1 MLYSLFTHF
10 NNFPGARLFTY
21 ISFRAIIAGVLAL
34 CISVWFGKWFIY
46 WMKRHQFFE
55 KLREE
60 EEKNGKK
67 KGEDENKVDDKNEE
81 KGFIHWMKKGFEKLC
96 GEEKKKDEKKE
107 EDEKKGRK
115 KNVKMKRREKNIKKH
130 VPTMGGFVVIV
141 AVLVPCLLLGKL
153 SNIYMILLL
162 VTTVLMG
169 ALGFADDYVKT
180 IKGDKEGI
188 KPCMKLA
195 GQVTLGLIVGLTLR
209 FSPAVT
215 MNEVVTSRI
224 ENNVVVVDKSPEIK
238 STQTT
243 IPFVKHHNFNYAD
256 LFSWLGEKN
265 MYRAGW
271 IFFVLLTALVVAAL
285 SNGANLNDGMDGM
298 CAGNS
303 AIIAVA
309 LLLLAYMSGNV
320 VLTEYFDVMYIP
332 GSEELVVFLAS
343 FVGAL
348 VGYLWWNGFPAQVFL
363 GDTGSLTI
371 GGIIGV
377 SAMVIHK
384 ELMMP
389 LLCGVFLVE
398 SISVI
403 IQRGVYKFYKKRG
416 RHVRI
421 WRKAPIHDHFC
432 TTVAQMKK
440 RDPTSTCFFS
450 DDSRIILGF
459 NKEPD
464 KKLEPK
470 IVLRFCIITLILAA
484 LTILTLK
491 IR

>member
-1 MLYSLFTHF
+1 MFYSFFTYFHH
-10 NNFPGARLFTY
+10 FPGARLFTY
-21 ISFRAIIAGVLAL
+21 ISFRAIIAGMLAL
-34 CISVWFGKWFIY
+34 CISIWFGKWFIR
-46 WMKRHQFFE
+46 WMKRHHISETQRDE
-55 KLREE
+55 KIDPA
-60 EEKNGKK
+60 GK
-67 KGEDENKVDDKNEE
+67 
-81 KGFIHWMKKGFEKLC
+81 
-96 GEEKKKDEKKE
+96 EKKD
-107 EDEKKGRK
+107 
-115 KNVKMKRREKNIKKH
+115 
-130 VPTMGGFVVIV
+130 VPTMGGLIVI
-141 AVLVPCLLLGKL
+141 AAILVPCLLMGKL

-162 VTTVLMG
+162 ATTVLMG
-169 ALGFADDYVKT
+169 ALGFADDFIKT
-180 IKGDKEGI
+180 FRKNKDGLNGWLKI
-188 KPCMKLA
+188 A

-215 MNEVVTSRI
+215 MNEIVSSRI
-224 ENNVVVVDKSPEIK
+224 VDNAVVVEKSPEIK

-256 LFSWLGEKN
+256 MFSWLGEKN

-271 IFFVLLTALVVAAL
+271 IFFVLLTAFVVAAL

-303 AIIAVA
+303 AIIAIT
-309 LLLLAYMSGNV
+309 LLLLAYMSGSV
-320 VLTEYFDVMYIP
+320 VWAQYFDVMYIP

-377 SAMVIHK
+377 CAMVIHK

-389 LLCGVFLVE
+389 LLCGVFLME
-398 SISVI
+398 SVSVI
-403 IQRGVYKFYKKRG
+403 IQRRVYKFYKKRG
-416 RHVRI
+416 RHVRV
-421 WRKAPIHDHFC
+421 WRGTPIHDHFRK
-432 TTVAQMKK
+432 TIDDVRKY
-440 RDPTSTCFFS
+440 DPTCTFLFKGGES
-450 DDSRIILGF
+450 
-459 NKEPD
+459 KHHEV
-464 KKLEPK
+464 K
-470 IVLRFCIITLILAA
+470 IVLRFCIVTLILAA